1 MLLMKL
7 LLLVWSV
14 AMLDKWSGF
23 KNGYRNERLSSI
35 IFAHMKVARRREGR
49 QYGSTGVTREHR
61 SRIGHGKVR
70 RPVVVIMRK
79 RQIRPDLACM
89 MPCRSER
96 SETSLHNHE

>member
-1 MLLMKL
+1 LMKL

-49 QYGSTGVTREHR
+49 
-61 SRIGHGKVR
+61 
-70 RPVVVIMRK
+70 
-79 RQIRPDLACM
+79 
-89 MPCRSER
+89 
-96 SETSLHNHE
+96 